1 MNSKQDIKTAFD
13 AVKDLDL
20 TGKVFL
26 ITGAYSGLGAATTK
40 ALLQAGAKVIITGRS
55 ESSQTKFAQEL
66 IGSKDIQFQES
77 NLDYAK
83 TMDLTSL
90 QSVATFAKDIFKRYE
105 KIDCVISNAGVMNTP
120 FGKTKDGFEI
130 QMGTNVIGH
139 FLLNK
144 ILAPKTV
151 RQVWLSS
158 NGHLLVGKWPG
169 EQSVTKAPRIDLSI
183 ISNPDE
189 TNYDGWFRYQ
199 QSKLGDIL
207 LAKQFAREFD
217 HLKTCA
223 VHPGVVRTKLG
234 RHTSVWQL
242 LKYVAKT
249 LFNPK
254 TDKAVTPEEGAR
266 TQTFCATMPENEL
279 KNGGYYAK
287 CTLSNES
294 DASKSEEDAKR
305 LYEFCDEVTKSY
317 Q

>member
-1 MNSKQDIKTAFD
+1 MTNPFSLVNKVAL
-13 AVKDLDL
+13 V
-20 TGKVFL
+20 TGGGSGIGYE
-26 ITGAYSGLGAATTK
+26 ITRCLRD
-40 ALLQAGAKVIITGRS
+40 AGAKVIITGRS

-66 IGSKDIQFQES
+66 IASKDVNFEKS
-77 NLDYAK
+77 NLDYSK
-83 TMDLTSL
+83 TVDLTSL
-90 QSVATFAKDIFKRYE
+90 ESVSKFSKSIYE
-105 KIDCVISNAGVMNTP
+105 HYDKIDCIINNAGVMNTP

-130 QMGTNVIGH
+130 QIGTNVIGH

-144 ILAPKTV
+144 ILAPKTE

-189 TNYDGWFRYQ
+189 TNYDGWYRYQ

-207 LAKQFAREFD
+207 LAKQFAREFS

-223 VHPGVVRTKLG
+223 VHPGVVRTNLG

-242 LKYVAKT
+242 LKYVVKT
-249 LFNPK
+249 LFNSK

-266 TQTFCATMPENEL
+266 TQTLCATMPESEIV
-279 KNGGYYAK
+279 NGAYYAK
-287 CTLSNES
+287 CVLANES
-294 DASKSEEDAKR
+294 DASKNEEDVKR
-305 LYEFCDEVTKSY
+305 LFEYCDEVTKSY